1 MFNEYILNNLKK
13 TAMKSSVNNRHSAA
27 LIKKD
32 TVLKSTSTFN
42 KFIKPVLIRKD
53 NCTSIHYLT
62 IHAEVNAIYSYFNKK
77 HVRGMDLIV
86 IRIDN
91 YGTKLKNSRP
101 CNDCIIKL
109 RKLGIRK
116 VYYSDENGEIVF
128 EYVNNMKFLHICSSK
143 KNIMKNKLLTK

>member
-1 MFNEYILNNLKK
+1 MFNESILESLKK

-32 TVLKSTSTFN
+32 TVLNSSYN
-42 KFIKPVLIRKD
+42 KFIKQVLIRKD

-62 IHAEVNAIYSYFNKK
+62 IHAEVNAICSYYDKK
-77 HVRGMDLIV
+77 SVRGMDLIV
-86 IRIDN
+86 IRINN

-116 VYYSDENGEIVF
+116 VYYSDEKGEIVF
-128 EYVNNMKFLHICSSK
+128 EYVNNMKFLHICSSSRNKVVNK
-143 KNIMKNKLLTK
+143 K